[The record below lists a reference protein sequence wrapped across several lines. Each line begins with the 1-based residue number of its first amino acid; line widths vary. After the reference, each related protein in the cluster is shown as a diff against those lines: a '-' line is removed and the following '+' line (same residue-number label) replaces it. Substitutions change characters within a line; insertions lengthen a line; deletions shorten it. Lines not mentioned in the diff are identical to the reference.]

1 MRVAELAAAA
11 GVAPDT
17 VRYYE
22 RSGLLAAP
30 PRTPGGYRAFPPS
43 AVDRLR
49 FIQGCQRLGLRLKEI
64 GELLTVR
71 DTGVCPCEPA
81 ETLLRRRIA
90 EIDAETARLA
100 ALRADL
106 VRTVGSLP
114 TGGPCENPDPGTWC
128 PPGEEVTTMPD
139 DCCDGCDCC

>member
-22 RSGLLAAP
+22 RSGLLAPP
-30 PRTPGGYRAFPPS
+30 PRTPGGYRAFPES

-64 GELLTVR
+64 GELLSIR
-71 DTGVCPCEPA
+71 DGGDCPCEPA
-81 ETLLRRRIA
+81 ADLLRHHIA
-90 EIDAETARLA
+90 EIDAEAARLA
-100 ALRADL
+100 TLRADL
-106 VRTVGSLP
+106 VRMVDSVP
-114 TGGPCENPDPGTWC
+114 NGPCQDPAPGTPWC
-128 PPGEEVTTMPD
+128 APERR
-139 DCCDGCDCC
+139 

>member
-1 MRVAELAAAA
+1 MRVAEVAAAA

-30 PRTPGGYRAFPPS
+30 PRTASGYRVFPPEV
-43 AVDRLR
+43 VDRLR

-64 GELLTVR
+64 GELLSVR
-71 DTGVCPCEPA
+71 DTGECPCEPA
-81 ETLLRRRIA
+81 EALLRRRIA
-90 EIDAETARLA
+90 EIDAEAARLT

-106 VRTVGSLP
+106 VRMVDAVAD
-114 TGGPCENPDPGTWC
+114 GPCQDPLPGTWC
-128 PPGEEVTTMPD
+128 APERR
-139 DCCDGCDCC
+139 

>member
-22 RSGLLAAP
+22 RSGLLASP
-30 PRTPGGYRAFPPS
+30 PRTSGGYRAFPS
-43 AVDRLR
+43 SDVDRLR

-71 DTGVCPCEPA
+71 DTGECPCEPA
-81 ETLLRRRIA
+81 AELLRRRIA
-90 EIDAETARLA
+90 EIDAEAARLA

-106 VRTVGSLP
+106 VHMVDSVP
-114 TGGPCENPDPGTWC
+114 DGPCHDPEPGTWC
-128 PPGEEVTTMPD
+128 EATERTLTEGR
-139 DCCDGCDCC
+139 